1 MRKLHQH
8 KRSREQERLRKAAE
22 PPSSENCSSAAR
34 RLLHTS
40 PPLFFVCFL
49 VFGHRLVGEQD
60 LRVWWAGVAKL
71 VLHGRILQVTH
82 QSPQLAVGEVK
93 VAILST
99 HHLREQQV
107 QSSVGSTLV
116 DPGGAGRIDQ
126 RLLVENLSYLHH
138 VQLGKEVAVR
148 QGQRVSVQEP
158 ARRLGRVWVLVLLVG
173 QRCPQVA
180 VQLLQGGYE
189 AFPQP

>member
-40 PPLFFVCFL
+40 PPLFFLCFL
-49 VFGHRLVGEQD
+49 VFSHRLVGKQD

-82 QSPQLAVGEVK
+82 QSPQPALGEVK
-93 VAILST
+93 AAILQT

-107 QSSVGSTLV
+107 HISVGSTSAPWWRLS
-116 DPGGAGRIDQ
+116 ATFTTLSLGR
-126 RLLVENLSYLHH
+126 RLQS
-138 VQLGKEVAVR
+138 A
-148 QGQRVSVQEP
+148 RVSVSP
-158 ARRLGRVWVLVLLVG
+158 SRNRRDDWDTSGFSS
-173 QRCPQVA
+173 CS
-180 VQLLQGGYE
+180 
-189 AFPQP
+189 